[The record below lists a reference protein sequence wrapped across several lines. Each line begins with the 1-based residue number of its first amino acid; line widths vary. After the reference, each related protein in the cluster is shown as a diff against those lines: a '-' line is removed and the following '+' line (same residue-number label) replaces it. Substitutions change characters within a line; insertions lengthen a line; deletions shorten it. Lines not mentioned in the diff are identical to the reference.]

1 MLNREETVVV
11 RDPMIRINRVL
22 KATGPGL
29 LMAAAAIGASHLV
42 ASTRAGAE
50 FGWQLAWVILAVNLL
65 KYPFFAAGARYTAAT
80 GESLLHGYQKQG
92 RGYLL
97 LFSVLNSI
105 AAVASTAGVAMLSA
119 AMLTLFIPLPIDL
132 LALIVLV
139 SSVLMLIL
147 GHYQLLDK
155 VTKVIMLVLTIA
167 TLSAAALAFNA
178 EPIMA
183 EGFVSPSPWQ
193 WAHVGFLVAMMG
205 WMPAPI
211 EVSAWNSLWLIEKQ
225 KQQVVT
231 KAQAL
236 FDFNLGYVTTAV
248 LAVVFLSLG
257 ALVMHGSGEHFSP
270 SGAKFADQLI
280 TLYSQ
285 VLGGEARYLIG
296 IVALLCIF
304 STTVTVIDG
313 YSRTLAL
320 SWQLLSQQQLTKQQE
335 SSNDRWLTGIMLGV
349 SLLGLGIILFF
360 KGALLPLL
368 QFVMTLAFMTT
379 VIFAWLNYRLMTSD
393 RLAIDD
399 RYGVK
404 MHLLSWVG
412 MLYLLGFALLFIYWK
427 LSM

>member
-1 MLNREETVVV
+1 
-11 RDPMIRINRVL
+11 MINSTQAMAAIGPLGRVNRVL

-50 FGWQLAWVILAVNLL
+50 FGWQLAWVIVAVNLL

-80 GESLLHGYQKQG
+80 GESLLHGYLQQG
-92 RGYLL
+92 RRYLL
-97 LFSVLNSI
+97 LFTVLNTL
-105 AAVASTAGVAMLSA
+105 AAIASTAGVAMLTA
-119 AMLTLFIPLPIDL
+119 AMLTLFIPLSIDI
-132 LALIVLV
+132 LAFIVLA
-139 SSVLMLIL
+139 SSLLMLIL

-155 VTKVIMLVLTIA
+155 VTKVVMLVLTIT
-167 TLSAAALAFNA
+167 TLTAAALAFNA
-178 EPIMA
+178 EPMIVD
-183 EGFVSPSPWQ
+183 GFVSPSPWD

-211 EVSAWNSLWLIEKQ
+211 EVSCWNSLWLLEKQ
-225 KQQVVT
+225 KQQRVT
-231 KAQAL
+231 QAQAL
-236 FDFNLGYVTTAV
+236 FDFNLGYATTAV

-257 ALVMHGSGEHFSP
+257 TLVMHGSGEHFSA
-270 SGAKFADQLI
+270 SGAQFADQLI

-285 VLGGEARYLIG
+285 VLGSESRYLIA

-320 SWQLLSQQQLTKQQE
+320 GWQLLVQQ
-335 SSNDRWLTGIMLGV
+335 SNDKSSAWLTAIMVGV

-379 VIFAWLNYRLMTSD
+379 LIFAWLNYRLMTSE
-393 RLAIDD
+393 RLAVAD
-399 RYGVK
+399 RYGTK
-404 MHLLSWVG
+404 MRLLSWLG
-412 MLYLLGFALLFIYWK
+412 MGYLLGFAGLFIYWK
-427 LSM
+427 TLG

>member
-1 MLNREETVVV
+1 MSNGLQDTASLPTVWLK
-11 RDPMIRINRVL
+11 MNLIF

-80 GESLLHGYQKQG
+80 GESLLHGYLKQG
-92 RGYLL
+92 RGYLV
-97 LFSVLNSI
+97 LFTLLNSI
-105 AAVASTAGVAMLSA
+105 AAVASTAGVAMLTA
-119 AMLTLFIPLPIDL
+119 AMLTLFVPLPIEL
-132 LALIVLV
+132 LALIVLL
-139 SSVLMLIL
+139 SSLLLLIL
-147 GHYQLLDK
+147 GHYRLLDK
-155 VTKVIMLVLTIA
+155 VTKVIMLLLTIS
-167 TLSAAALAFNA
+167 TLIAAALAFNA
-178 EPIMA
+178 PAILPS
-183 EGFVSPSPWQ
+183 GFVSPSPWQ
-193 WAHVGFLVAMMG
+193 WVHVGFLVAMMG

-211 EVSAWNSLWLIEKQ
+211 EVSCWNSLWLLEKQ
-225 KQQVVT
+225 KQQTVT

-236 FDFNLGYVTTAV
+236 FDFNLGYVTTAI

-285 VLGGEARYLIG
+285 VLGEQSRYLIG
-296 IVALLCIF
+296 TVALLCIF

-320 SWQLLSQQQLTKQQE
+320 GWQLLRHDTNTAQSRLL
-335 SSNDRWLTGIMLGV
+335 SGIMLLV
-349 SLLGLGIILFF
+349 CLLGLAIILFF

-379 VIFAWLNYRLMTSD
+379 IIFAWLNYRLMTAETLPS
-393 RLAIDD
+393 AD

-404 MHLLSWVG
+404 MRALSWFG
-412 MLYLLGFALLFIYWK
+412 MAYLLGFALVFVYWK
-427 LSM
+427 MGN